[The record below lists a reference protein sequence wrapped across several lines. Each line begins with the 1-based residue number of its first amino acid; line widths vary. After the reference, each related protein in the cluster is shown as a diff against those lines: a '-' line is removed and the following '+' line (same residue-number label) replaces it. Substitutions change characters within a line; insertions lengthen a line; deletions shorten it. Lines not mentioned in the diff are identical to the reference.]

1 MVLHVREKTRPS
13 VVELSRSLQNLV
25 RRFGKGFI
33 VMDALDKCPKN
44 DRTREL
50 FLGEIWK
57 LPYAFAGAS
66 RLDIYAHDE
75 DVRRDVF
82 ARLQT

>member
-1 MVLHVREKTRPS
+1 
-13 VVELSRSLQNLV
+13 
-25 RRFGKGFI
+25 
-33 VMDALDKCPKN
+33 MDALDKCPKN